1 MGMAAGRTSL
11 KSFYIL
17 KILSERTDDEHV
29 LNASQIMDLLK
40 SEYGITV
47 NRQTVYSEIDK
58 LQAADVDIVLQD
70 GKLGGYYLASR
81 QFELPELKLMV
92 DAVQFSRFITKKKSQ
107 ELIRKLETL
116 CSLE

>member
-1 MGMAAGRTSL
+1 MGMAAGRTKL

-17 KILSERTDDEHV
+17 KILSERTDDEHM

-58 LQAADVDIVLQD
+58 LQAAVAEAEPSGYIACLLE
-70 GKLGGYYLASR
+70 LGRALLAS
-81 QFELPELKLMV
+81 L
-92 DAVQFSRFITKKKSQ
+92 
-107 ELIRKLETL
+107 
-116 CSLE
+116 